1 MFTKNYFEKITVA
14 AIANMKEFT
23 AAFTAAYILY
33 SITVHC
39 GKLENI
45 GSIST
50 SRNKNENCSRYRK
63 ISGSIC
69 EECYVTDHEYKTD
82 LLDPENGKV
91 EKNHAFYTG
100 HIINYDDIPF
110 IPYELFRF
118 ESFADL
124 VNNIQVVN
132 YFNIT
137 KKNSHCSF
145 ALWTKNPWI
154 IKNAMRLYGLK
165 KPANMQ
171 IVYSYMM
178 KNGRGLHG
186 MTPEQFTA
194 LVKKEY
200 PFVDKVFYVYD
211 QRNAESA
218 GLDYNCSRACYEC
231 RYCYT
236 GTGPNTIIEFN
247 KHTVLKDVYKLAGVD
262 VSRVDIEKHLSAGE
276 TFIVKPRT
284 IYRVIETIKGYET
297 EPVYKKRSGVPFI
310 GNGRH
315 IWTDAAGAARLNS

>member
-1 MFTKNYFEKITVA
+1 MFNNSYFEKLSA
-14 AIANMKEFT
+14 ADIYNMTEFS

-33 SITVHC
+33 AITIHC
-39 GKLENI
+39 GKLLHI

-50 SRNKNENCSRYRK
+50 SREQNGNCSRYRD
-63 ISGSIC
+63 IPGSIC
-69 EECYVTDHEYKTD
+69 EECYVTDHEYKID
-82 LLDPENGKV
+82 LMDKV
-91 EKNHAFYTG
+91 EKNHAFFIG
-100 HIINYDDIPF
+100 HIIPLDHIPF

-124 VNNIQVVN
+124 VNGVQVVN

-137 KKNSHCSF
+137 AKNSHCHF

-154 IKNAMRLYGLK
+154 IKNAMRLYGLE
-165 KPANMQ
+165 KPKNMQ

-178 KNGRGLHG
+178 KNGRGLNG
-186 MTPEQFTA
+186 KTPEEFTA
-194 LVKKEY
+194 LVKKAY
-200 PFVDKVFYVYD
+200 PFIDKVFFVYD

-218 GLDYNCSRACYEC
+218 GLIYNCSRACYEC

-236 GTGPNTIIEFN
+236 GTGPDTIIEFN

-284 IYRVIETIKGYET
+284 IYHVIETIKGYET
-297 EPVYKKRSGVPFI
+297 KPVYKKRSGVPFI